1 MATIKVMTYNLRF
14 DFDKD
19 GLNSF
24 TNRFSRVLE
33 VINNE
38 APDIIGFQEV
48 TDSMRDRLRRALSDY
63 CMVGCGRDSNLHG
76 EAMMIGFRADRVE
89 LISCDN
95 VWLSLTP
102 NIPGSRYG
110 GDQSG
115 CPRMYTTTLLKHKD
129 IEKPFRF
136 INTHLDHEGANA
148 RYYGSMQL
156 IQAISQYDEKFV
168 LTGDFNAKPKEP
180 EIQLITSVLAYRGAI
195 DCSCELEPTFHEFG
209 KRTGDER
216 IKIDYIF
223 TDGVCE
229 KAYIVNDIPV
239 NCQYYS
245 DHNAICAHIEL

>member
-1 MATIKVMTYNLRF
+1 MATIKVMSFNLRF

-19 GLNSF
+19 GINSF
-24 TNRFSRVLE
+24 TNRFSRVIE

-48 TDSMRDRLRRALSDY
+48 TDSMRDRLRRALGDY

-76 EAMMIGFRADRVE
+76 EAMMIGFRADCVE

-102 NIPGSRYG
+102 GIPGSRYG

-129 IEKPFRF
+129 TKKPFRF
-136 INTHLDHEGANA
+136 INTHLDHEGKNA

-168 LTGDFNAKPKEP
+168 LTGDFNAKPNDP
-180 EIQLITSVLAYRGAI
+180 EIQLITSALAYRGAI
-195 DCSCELEPTFHEFG
+195 DCSYELEPTFHEFG

-229 KAYIVNDIPV
+229 KAYIVEDVPV
-239 NCQYYS
+239 NGQYYS
-245 DHNAICAHIEL
+245 DHNAICAYIEL